1 MVKKKNLQE
10 HLLTVTRPELLVDA
24 ADNEFRSMLYDFF
37 AFGSTLNSARAGF
50 ASYVGLSPTQY
61 FSLIVIARSY
71 EREPVGISEVAR
83 RLHLSGAFVTIE
95 VNRLVRE
102 KLVEKRPHPSDGRR
116 VQLFATRAGWD
127 KLRHLAAFQRPVN
140 DALFETLSKDEFEQL
155 RNFMRRLSEG
165 GPRALQLAKYYEND
179 NHIRSAK
186 RD

>member
-1 MVKKKNLQE
+1 MTFSRLE
-10 HLLTVTRPELLVDA
+10 ARLH
-24 ADNEFRSMLYDFF
+24 
-37 AFGSTLNSARAGF
+37 SARAGF

-95 VNRLVRE
+95 VNRLVRD

-116 VQLFATRAGWD
+116 VQLFATCAGWD
-127 KLRHLAAFQRPVN
+127 KLTHLAAFQRPVN
-140 DALFETLSKDEFEQL
+140 DALFETLSKKEFAQL
-155 RNFMRRLSEG
+155 RNIMRRLSEG